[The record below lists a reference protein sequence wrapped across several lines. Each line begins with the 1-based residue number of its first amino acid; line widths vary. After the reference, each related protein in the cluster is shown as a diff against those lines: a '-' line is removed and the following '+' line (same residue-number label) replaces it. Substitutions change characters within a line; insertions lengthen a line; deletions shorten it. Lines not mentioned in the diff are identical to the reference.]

1 MDTAALALILGVC
14 FLGSFVQAACGFGF
28 AVVVMGVLS
37 TLMPSFGEAAGL
49 ANLLMLCVSATFML
63 RLRGHI
69 RWRVIAWPFLAYV
82 PTSFVMLRIV
92 AADPNGVMKTLLGAG
107 LVGLGIYMVFLQGRL
122 RVRMTRAAGLVAGAA
137 SGVLGGL
144 FCMAGVP
151 MSLYLLSMEEK
162 EDYLATMQTFFA
174 MVAVYSAALHGFSG
188 FLTVTV
194 LRTFLYGVLAVAL
207 GAAAG
212 KLVFNRMNRDVLKR
226 AVYGFMLVSGVLL
239 IAL

>member
-1 MDTAALALILGVC
+1 MDTAAFALILGIC

-37 TLMPSFGEAAGL
+37 ALMPSFGEAAGL
-49 ANLLMLCVSATFML
+49 SNLLMLCVSAAFML

-69 RWRVIAWPFLAYV
+69 RWKVILWPFLAYV
-82 PTSFVMLRIV
+82 PVSFVMVRIV
-92 AADPNGVMKTLLGAG
+92 AADPNGVMQTLLGIG
-107 LVGLGIYMVFLQGRL
+107 LIGLGIYMIFLQGRL
-122 RVRMTRAAGLVAGAA
+122 HIRMTRAAGLVIGAV

-162 EDYLATMQTFFA
+162 EDYLATIQTFFA
-174 MVAVYSAALHGFSG
+174 MVAVYSTALHGFSG
-188 FLTVTV
+188 FLTGTV
-194 LRTFLYGVLAVAL
+194 LRAFLYSILAVAL
-207 GAAAG
+207 GAVAG
-212 KLVFNRMNRDVLKR
+212 KLVFNRMNRDVLKK

-239 IAL
+239 IVL